1 MNYIEF
7 FKLAKEKNISNIQ
20 IVEKKTTDS
29 SVELINGKIESYNDY
44 DNIDYEIKAEYN
56 KKTVKIHTNYLD
68 KNIINLIIFKC
79 KNTDSVYED
88 EYLKNIANIE
98 KNEEIEFDITKEIEI
113 LKNLDSYRKKYKDI
127 DKLTTYFS
135 ETYSNTRII
144 NSNGVDISTDSHL
157 CAFMIE
163 IIIKNKE
170 KYTSYDEKV
179 LSTDKKEIDFEKLT
193 KEVIE
198 KALLNRHKE
207 KIETRK
213 YNIILDKRVA
223 SRIVNS
229 FNDMLSASSIR
240 NKISCLEDKLEK
252 QLFSTKL
259 NIIEDPTNKKYP
271 GYRLFD
277 NEGTKTEKKSIIN
290 KGKIKTYLYNIK
302 EAKLVNKKSTGNGY
316 ESISTRNMYIIP
328 GKLSEKELL
337 EKLDN
342 GIYIADYM
350 ESGGTSINSI
360 NGDISLQI
368 FGFLVENGKL
378 KTGIEPS
385 IMTTNIFELLT
396 NIEEIAS
403 NLQFTSTISASPSIL
418 IRDISIAR

>member
-163 IIIKNKE
+163 TIIKNKG

>member
-1 MNYIEF
+1 
-7 FKLAKEKNISNIQ
+7 
-20 IVEKKTTDS
+20 
-29 SVELINGKIESYNDY
+29 
-44 DNIDYEIKAEYN
+44 
-56 KKTVKIHTNYLD
+56 
-68 KNIINLIIFKC
+68 
-79 KNTDSVYED
+79 
-88 EYLKNIANIE
+88 
-98 KNEEIEFDITKEIEI
+98 
-113 LKNLDSYRKKYKDI
+113 
-127 DKLTTYFS
+127 
-135 ETYSNTRII
+135 
-144 NSNGVDISTDSHL
+144 
-157 CAFMIE
+157 MIE
-163 IIIKNKE
+163 VIIKNKG

>member
-163 IIIKNKE
+163 IIIKNKG

-277 NEGTKTEKKSIIN
+277 NEGTKTEKKSIIT

>member
-163 IIIKNKE
+163 VIIKNKG

>member
-98 KNEEIEFDITKEIEI
+98 KNEEIEFEITKEIEI

-157 CAFMIE
+157 CAFMIK
-163 IIIKNKE
+163 IIIKNKG

-240 NKISCLEDKLEK
+240 NKISCLEDKLDK

>member
-163 IIIKNKE
+163 IIIKNKG

>member
-163 IIIKNKE
+163 TIIKNKG

-240 NKISCLEDKLEK
+240 NKISCLEDKLDK

>member
-29 SVELINGKIESYNDY
+29 SVEIINGKIESYNDY

-163 IIIKNKE
+163 TIIKNKG

-240 NKISCLEDKLEK
+240 NKISCLEDKLDK

-328 GKLSEKELL
+328 GKLSEKGLL